1 MDYDKIA
8 DLISGNFTKNDIKLG
23 DWVETCDMLP
33 GIVRSIDLDRD
44 DIDVVYPV
52 QSLKVAPGLLGSC
65 CSIHHCGVHKI
76 NPEWAIILYCVGEAY
91 LKILYSEDLKK
102 PGKAYPEELK
112 NKGYDELKTYEGRIL
127 KFYVEE
133 ILSNHPY
140 YDDQILRKYDP
151 AHDSTYT
158 GPLKPKIIL

>member
-1 MDYDKIA
+1 MINIIMDYDKIA

-52 QSLKVAPGLLGSC
+52 QSLKVAPELLRSC

-76 NPEWAIILYCVGEAY
+76 NPEWAIILYCVGEKY
-91 LKILYSEDLKK
+91 LRIFYFEDPKTT
-102 PGKAYPEELK
+102 YPEELK
-112 NKGYDELKTYEGRIL
+112 NKGYDELKTYEGCIL
-127 KFYVEE
+127 KYYIEE
-133 ILSNHPY
+133 ILSKYPH
-140 YDDQILRKYDP
+140 YDDSILRKYDP
-151 AHDSTYT
+151 NYT
-158 GPLKPKIIL
+158 GPIKPIIIT